1 YNYNFKIVKYQYTN
15 FKSGNTSNNT
25 HILVNYRA
33 VEVSDIT
40 MFFPIGEY
48 DPNTPVTLSNTF
60 TMGIATLP
68 TPSLKSLKE
77 SCSEKVLK
85 FPYFERLQ
93 AVKREFDVVKGEP
106 IILSIKWA
114 AFLMALVLPS
124 FLSQIIFRPSGKTIS
139 VSNVPG
145 PLTDVYMV
153 GKRIKE
159 IRFWVPDNSPNGAGF
174 TFISYKGK
182 LRVSFNVDTA

>member
-1 YNYNFKIVKYQYTN
+1 MKSSFQLRSRYHQYANFIYNYNFKIVKYQYTN

-77 SCSEKVLK
+77 SCSEIFLK
-85 FPYFERLQ
+85 FPYLERLQ
-93 AVKREFDVVKGEP
+93 AVKKN
-106 IILSIKWA
+106 
-114 AFLMALVLPS
+114 
-124 FLSQIIFRPSGKTIS
+124 IF
-139 VSNVPG
+139 
-145 PLTDVYMV
+145 
-153 GKRIKE
+153 
-159 IRFWVPDNSPNGAGF
+159 
-174 TFISYKGK
+174 
-182 LRVSFNVDTA
+182 